1 MPVMLLSPARMLA
14 IVGAVVAACGA
25 SACCSCDPDDEAHE
39 LAGDAAFDC
48 GFAPVGTD
56 RAGVVDCVLSA
67 RARSSPFVGGWGD
80 VGIDSAVRSY
90 VASDGALV
98 WVLGYDSDPSGGG
111 DACETL
117 VSYQCGSALMRIS
130 SPGRPDIA
138 SCERYGDKR
147 QLCGG

>member
-1 MPVMLLSPARMLA
+1 MSRRFSIARLL
-14 IVGAVVAACGA
+14 AVAGVFVAGFGA

-56 RAGVVDCVLSA
+56 RAGVVDCVLAA
-67 RARSSPFVGGWGD
+67 RERLSPFVGGWGD
-80 VGIDSAVRSY
+80 IGRDSAVRSY
-90 VASDGALV
+90 VASDGTSV
-98 WVLGYDSDPSGGG
+98 WVLGYDSDPSGG
-111 DACETL
+111 DEACETL
-117 VSYQCGSALMRIS
+117 VSYQCGSALVRFS